1 MLWSSISI
9 SICAKCCY
17 KGFCPDGHAHGNS
30 LLLAQAVYTLLGGET
45 LTLTEMIVIMG
56 VVCMVM
62 SQIPTMHALWTINLL
77 NLISVFIFTYM
88 AIAVAV
94 WQTCYY
100 KLPRD
105 YGVHGSTTEKA
116 FGVFQGIVIMHFAYG

>member
-1 MLWSSISI
+1 MHFQPVFGVLSNLSA
-9 SICAKCCY
+9 CLQACY
-17 KGFCPDGHAHGNS
+17 S
-30 LLLAQAVYTLLGGET
+30 LLGGET

-62 SQIPTMHALWTINLL
+62 SQIPTMHALWFINLL

-88 AIAVAV
+88 TVAVAI

-105 YGVHGSTTEKA
+105 YGVHGSPTDKA

>member
-1 MLWSSISI
+1 MITTQAFLSELASCSTAIAI
-9 SICAKCCY
+9 FLVC
-17 KGFCPDGHAHGNS
+17 NS
-30 LLLAQAVYTLLGGET
+30 LFLAQAVYTLLGGET

>member
-1 MLWSSISI
+1 MAHRLKSQTLEDQAAY
-9 SICAKCCY
+9 ICSPVFIRSQTVPA
-17 KGFCPDGHAHGNS
+17 
-30 LLLAQAVYTLLGGET
+30 LLQAVYTLLGGET
-45 LTLTEMIVIMG
+45 LTLTEMIVIMA

-62 SQIPTMHALWTINLL
+62 AQIPTMHALWFINLL
-77 NLISVFIFTYM
+77 NLVSVFIFTYM
-88 AIAVAV
+88 TVAVAI

-105 YGVHGSTTEKA
+105 YGVHGSPVDKA